1 MFQKILKRW
10 RRPTPLPR
18 ALLRLPPT
26 TPARRARSAATT
38 IAEWDELAEECHEGL
53 LVACFDASWCA
64 ASQRARPGYAKLA
77 VDPALEYATFASV
90 DVEEAD
96 ELLVQARNVE
106 ALPTY
111 QLVQNGRLLL
121 QFTGSDDVKLKMETI
136 RFGRGLGLSTQK
148 HRLAR

>member
-1 MFQKILKRW
+1 MAAADDAGPSREI
-10 RRPTPLPR
+10 RRP
-18 ALLRLPPT
+18 
-26 TPARRARSAATT
+26 TT

>member
-1 MFQKILKRW
+1 MAETEPAPTGAPAAAADDAGPSREI
-10 RRPTPLPR
+10 RRP
-18 ALLRLPPT
+18 
-26 TPARRARSAATT
+26 TT

-53 LVACFDASWCA
+53 LVTCFDASWCA

-111 QLVQNGRLLL
+111 QLLQNGRLLL